1 MLPHT
6 IVNSHFSHKN
16 IFGKQYQHGKIQIYR
31 FDWPFSRWIQK
42 RSKPKVSTKRSRF
55 KNLKKNRRSDNFW
68 MLPCRNYSE
77 ATYDLSL
84 EDFSIETELIIFTLS
99 LIRYIFF
106 LHSFIWV
113 AKRTNSEGK
122 LKLFDFRLVNL
133 YVVRNVRNA
142 AERKF
147 LVML

>member
-1 MLPHT
+1 MIHTVLIKKLRMLPHT

-99 LIRYIFF
+99 LIIFF
-106 LHSFIWV
+106 FCIHLSGLPNGLIPKENWSFLI
-113 AKRTNSEGK
+113 
-122 LKLFDFRLVNL
+122 LD
-133 YVVRNVRNA
+133 
-142 AERKF
+142 
-147 LVML
+147 